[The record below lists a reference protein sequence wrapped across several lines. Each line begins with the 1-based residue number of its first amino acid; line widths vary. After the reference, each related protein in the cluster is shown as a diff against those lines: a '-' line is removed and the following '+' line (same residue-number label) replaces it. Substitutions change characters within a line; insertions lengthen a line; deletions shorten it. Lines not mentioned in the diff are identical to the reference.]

1 MTEAGTVSAVLNW
14 DKVREDVEMRSVE
27 QDRQFMLE
35 AVVLE
40 GPVDGSRVWLR
51 WLRWPEGWRPP
62 SGRVEVDGLPGLDL
76 KAEWTPEAYSYVLYG
91 PGGCEEARKAWFMLK
106 GSEGWSDEQLEKW
119 LADVEKLL
127 VRAQE
132 VWLAS
137 KASKDVKI
145 ETVKGSRMVSGGV
158 AGGLN
163 HPPQVGSGVAGT
175 GLMPKVV
182 VRVLEG
188 VLDEVVFAA
197 KEDARMFPDGM
208 IVQVRDYDVEG
219 ADELAAVMEDE
230 DGNRYTESEWVLPPG
245 GVNGQS

>member
-1 MTEAGTVSAVLNW
+1 M
-14 DKVREDVEMRSVE
+14 EMRSVE

-40 GPVDGSRVWLR
+40 GPVNGSRVWLR
-51 WLRWPEGWRPP
+51 WLRWPAGWIPP
-62 SGRVEVDGLPGLDL
+62 GRKVEVDGLPGLSL
-76 KAEWTPEAYSYVLYG
+76 RAEWTPEAYSYVLYG
-91 PGGCEEARKAWFMLK
+91 PGGCEEARKAWFKLR
-106 GSEGWSDEQLEKW
+106 GSEGWSDEQVEKG

-137 KASKDVKI
+137 KVSEDVKI
-145 ETVKGSRMVSGGV
+145 EMVKGSRVVSGGV

-182 VRVLEG
+182 VRVSGGVVDELEF
-188 VLDEVVFAA
+188 VTR
-197 KEDARMFPDGM
+197 EDAGTFPDGM

-219 ADELAAVMEDE
+219 VDELAAVMEDE
-230 DGNRYTESEWVLPPG
+230 DGNRYTEREWALPPG
-245 GVNGQS
+245 GVSGQS